1 MRTSPHPFTLR
12 QLQYVVAV
20 ADHLSFRAAAAACHV
35 SQPSL
40 SAQVQE
46 IEGQLGAVLF
56 ERDTRRVLLTSAGER
71 FVADARVL
79 LASADRLAEVGQRLT
94 DPLAGPLRIG
104 VIPTIAPGV
113 VGVVGDALRARFT
126 RLVPRWREAQTA
138 VLLDELARG
147 SLDVALLART
157 DETAHRVDRQHERV
171 VGVDPFVAA
180 CASDHPLA
188 SQEVVTVDELAHHR
202 LLLLE
207 EGHCLREHA
216 LSACRVDATLDHD
229 FTATSLET
237 LLTVVADGDGVT
249 LLPRLLM
256 GLARRRGDLAVVP
269 LASPDARTLVL
280 VSRPGSPLL
289 PTLDLVADAVRE
301 AVRPVLAG

>member
-46 IEGQLGAVLF
+46 VESQLGAVLF

-71 FVADARVL
+71 FVVEARAL
-79 LASADRLAEVGQRLT
+79 LQLADRLTEVGQRLG

-113 VGVVGDALRARFT
+113 VGGVGDALKERFT
-126 RLVPRWREAQTA
+126 RLTPRWREART
-138 VLLDELARG
+138 VTVLDELGRG
-147 SLDVALLART
+147 GIDLGLLART
-157 DETAHRVDRQHERV
+157 EETERRLDRNDERV
-171 VGVDPFVAA
+171 VGVDPFVVA

-188 SQEVVTVDELAHHR
+188 SREVVTVDDLADHR

-216 LSACRVDATLDHD
+216 LAACRLDATLDHD

-237 LLTVVADGDGVT
+237 LLSVIADGDGVT
-249 LLPRLLM
+249 LLPRLLV

-269 LASPDARTLVL
+269 LAAQDARTLVL
-280 VSRPGSPLL
+280 VARPGSPLA
-289 PTLDLVADAVRE
+289 PALDVIADVVRE
-301 AVRPVLAG
+301 AIRPLLT